1 MADKSALELF
11 LHYFPGALRT
21 AIEEVIDA
29 QTPFTIERNKHLYNK
44 RTAELE
50 EFKNYLL
57 SKVPMIV
64 EEAVETTEQAVS
76 RPTTPQAVSRP
87 TTPVSTPKLASRSS
101 TGSTVSA
108 GEWQGGR
115 SRKTKRKT
123 RRLRSYLRD

>member
-76 RPTTPQAVSRP
+76 RPTTP
-87 TTPVSTPKLASRSS
+87 VSTPKLASRSS